1 MLIKEDFTKREI
13 FQSGAIYSGSILLN
27 RIVAAINTFVVIYF
41 LTVYEYGV
49 FRLVLSL
56 VGIFQSFV
64 ISGLDGVVR
73 NDIAIDLKN
82 KDQNRASQVFFEFA
96 FLKLFLSLAMWI
108 FLYLFI
114 IYFSSDKYGANL
126 ILILKI
132 ASVTILL
139 NYLSDVFSLF
149 FKSTGAL
156 SLMSKLNMVLEL
168 VKLPVFLLVF
178 YWWGA
183 NVLTLFVSIIITQS
197 VTLFVYWIACHRLLS
212 DWWERFCLKWP
223 VEIIGIARTYGKW
236 SVLTNIFS
244 DLLSNARNYVIKFL
258 ISTEAVAIYNIAKSM
273 IDSLYQIIPSNKVFT
288 IFLPFKI
295 NKDDLKEKYYHLG
308 IKYATWLYILLMFI
322 GGVLGTLIIKL
333 FFVKYVS
340 SLVVFYIM
348 LPTFLLFGVSDLVNS
363 YLFVLRKQKIIFY
376 GTLFKNILV
385 VTLIF
390 TLVPIFGIKGLGLEF
405 IISHVVLTGIFYST
419 LKKMYPGLTIVI
431 SDFIISLSEYKYI
444 IFKFKLFLKQ
454 RSLSNNDEQ
463 NN

>member
-27 RIVAAINTFVVIYF
+27 RIVAVINTFVIIYF

-49 FRLVLSL
+49 FRLILSL

-73 NDIAIDLKN
+73 NDIAINLKN
-82 KDQNRASQVFFEFA
+82 KDQNRASQIFFEFA
-96 FLKLFLSLAMWI
+96 FLKLFLSLIMWI
-108 FLYLFI
+108 LLYLFI
-114 IYFSSDKYGANL
+114 IYFSSDRYEENL

-149 FKSTGAL
+149 FKSTGSL
-156 SLMSKLNMVLEL
+156 SLMSKLNTFLEL
-168 VKLPVFLLVF
+168 VKLPVLLLAF

-183 NVLTLFVSIIITQS
+183 NVLILFVSIIITQS
-197 VTLFVYWIACHRLLS
+197 LTLFVYWFACYRLLI
-212 DWWERFCLKWP
+212 DWWKRFCLKWP

-244 DLLSNARNYVIKFL
+244 DLMSNARNYVIKFL

-273 IDSLYQIIPSNKVFT
+273 IDSLYQLVPSNKVFT

-295 NKDDLKEKYYHLG
+295 NKGDLKEKYYHLG
-308 IKYATWLYILLMFI
+308 IKYATWLYIFLMFI
-322 GGVLGTLIIKL
+322 GGIIGTLVIKL
-333 FFVKYVS
+333 FFVKYES
-340 SLVVFYIM
+340 SLEIFYVM
-348 LPTFLLFGVSDLVNS
+348 LPVFLFFGVSDLVNS

-376 GTLFKNILV
+376 GTLFKNILS

-405 IISHVVLTGIFYST
+405 IISNIVLTCVLYFT
-419 LKKMYPGLTIVI
+419 LKKMYPSLNVVI
-431 SDFIISLSEYKYI
+431 SDFFISLSEYKYI
-444 IFKFKLFLKQ
+444 IFNFKSFLKQ
-454 RSLSNNDEQ
+454 CFISSDDK
-463 NN
+463 